1 MIETIKSLWKQY
13 KDKRADKKAKKSK
26 YKLYV
31 YFGLPGSGKTTFAAY
46 IASRCAKNKRDCYSN
61 FPLQTC
67 YALNCKEDLGVHHIE
82 ESDIIIDEAGIEYN
96 NRDYK
101 TLPKNNIYFFKY
113 HRHYKDNVYVFSQSY
128 DDMDI
133 TIRRLAARF
142 YLMRPSMI
150 PGFVVRKEIGR
161 GLGIDE
167 NGQIVDKFGFIPWWA
182 GGNKWIWCP
191 PLWKMFDSYSFK
203 VLKDKEFR
211 KWDDMTE
218 GEKLMLQ

>member
-1 MIETIKSLWKQY
+1 MKKIK
-13 KDKRADKKAKKSK
+13 KDYPKIKE
-26 YKLYV
+26 V
-31 YFGLPGSGKTTFAAY
+31 VNIYFGVPGSGKTTFAAWL
-46 IASRCAKNKRDCYSN
+46 SRRDLRRKGKVWSN
-61 FPLQTC
+61 VPITGTYKLDVT
-67 YALNCKEDLGVHHIE
+67 ADIGVHHIE
-82 ESDIIIDEAGIEYN
+82 KGRIIIDEAGIEYN